1 MHTQIDR
8 YSHTHTHT
16 QRGAHGAIDKC
27 RLRHTFFAPQG
38 SVLTDLKFKLS
49 LFHLGLSLG

>member
-1 MHTQIDR
+1 MHTHIDR

-27 RLRHTFFAPQG
+27 RLRHTFLAPQG